1 MATSGKQPENT
12 SNHPVSTNTETQ
24 VHETQPPKNT
34 ESNPAKR
41 QYKTSRKESDIW
53 NYFEHNGDKKNPR
66 ATCAFCDKS
75 YAADKSR
82 HDTTSLWNHLL
93 HLCPLSPCIEEDP
106 KQKKLSFEPQDGQV
120 SAKLRAV
127 TFNAEDCRKALAKM
141 VMVDEKPFRIV
152 EGEGFRN
159 FIKTLQP
166 MFNVPSRVTTRLNE
180 VSKACDHELK
190 IMAEGMKLKF
200 KKYWENSCNLNL
212 LLYIAVVLDPRYKLK
227 YVKFCLEKM
236 YPADIAYGLMI
247 DVNDAMESL
256 YADYFQHHGKVNSSA
271 DGGAA
276 IKDGVSS
283 SLNGGLSS
291 VDVDDENYSKFV
303 KSQFKRHLMEEECI
317 ESKSEVAKYLA
328 EPCDNG
334 DEMSF
339 DILAWWKVNASRYPI
354 LSLIAK
360 DVLAMS
366 VSTVPS
372 ESAFSTGGRILDPFR
387 SSLSPKTVEAL
398 VCGQNWLRSLDIH
411 YDFRDEMEDAEKYDI
426 TTEEIATGKL
436 SNARSI
442 IRIRD

>member
-1 MATSGKQPENT
+1 MPRLLPCQPQSDGQHPSGFKSQATSQSSIGSRKM
-12 SNHPVSTNTETQ
+12 

-34 ESNPAKR
+34 ASNLTRR

-66 ATCAFCDKS
+66 ATCVSCDKS

-82 HDTTSLWNHLL
+82 HGTASLWNHLYY
-93 HLCPLSPCIEEDP
+93 LCPNSPCREDDP

-141 VMVDEKPFRIV
+141 VMVDEKPFRV
-152 EGEGFRN
+152 VGEGFRN

-180 VSKACDHELK
+180 VSKACVHELK
-190 IMAEGMKLKF
+190 IVAE
-200 KKYWENSCNLNL
+200 
-212 LLYIAVVLDPRYKLK
+212 DPRYKLK
-227 YVKFCLEKM
+227 YVKFWLEKM
-236 YPADIAYGLMI
+236 YPANIAYGLAI
-247 DVNDAMESL
+247 DVNHAMESL
-256 YADYFQHHGKVNSSA
+256 YADYFQRHGKVNSSA

-276 IKDGVSS
+276 MKGGVSS
-283 SLNGGLSS
+283 SSNEGLGSM
-291 VDVDDENYSKFV
+291 DVEDENYLKFV
-303 KSQFKRHLMEEECI
+303 KSQFKRHLMEEECV
-317 ESKSEVAKYLA
+317 ETKSEVTKYLT
-328 EPCDNG
+328 EPCENG
-334 DEMSF
+334 DEKSF
-339 DILAWWKVNASRYPI
+339 DILGWWKVNTSRYHI

-372 ESAFSTGGRILDPFR
+372 ESAFSTSGRILDPFR

-398 VCGQNWLRSLDIH
+398 VCGQNWLRSSNIH
-411 YDFRDEMEDAEKYDI
+411 YDFHDEMEDAEKYDI
-426 TTEEIATGKL
+426 TTDGKP
-436 SNARSI
+436 SNVGAI
-442 IRIRD
+442 IKIRD